1 MSVSLVKAALVS
13 LGIASL
19 APAYALA
26 DSASSAGTAVAE
38 QREAKFPM
46 EGATFKQRVE
56 ARFQHFKTRVERAL
70 DRRDV
75 PEDKQKEIMKD
86 VEAAHAKVTA
96 AAENAAKDGTVTKEE
111 AKEVR
116 AVAKAARAEL
126 KEKYGIG
133 KGEHKA
139 KGKGKGK
146 GKGKRQAQADD

>member
-1 MSVSLVKAALVS
+1 MSVSLLKAALVS

-26 DSASSAGTAVAE
+26 DSAGGTTVAE

-56 ARFQHFKTRVERAL
+56 ARFQHFKSRVERAL
-70 DRRDV
+70 ERRNV

-86 VEAAHAKVTA
+86 VEAAHARVTA

-111 AKEVR
+111 AKDVR
-116 AVAKAARAEL
+116 AVAKSAKAEL

-133 KGEHKA
+133 KGGHGKA

-146 GKGKRQAQADD
+146 RKAQSAD